1 MPESLRRASVG
12 LASPSRHDYASSYDR
27 FAGTMKS
34 LLKKLG
40 LFFVLIV
47 SGATITAW
55 GESEV
60 SRAVMLLEVDGTIGP
75 PTGDYIQ
82 RALEK
87 ANRQQAELVVIRMD
101 TPGGLDSSMRDII
114 KQITT
119 STVPVAV
126 FVAPSGARA
135 ASAGTYILY
144 ASHIA
149 AMAPGT
155 NLGAATPIQIGG
167 LSAQDNGKEDIG
179 KDQDDKDT
187 PVAVPG
193 KAKDRKLVNDA
204 AAYLR
209 SLAQMRGRNAEWA
222 EKAVREAVS
231 LPAQEALRIGV
242 IDLIATDVQD
252 LLRQIHGRT
261 VNVQGREK
269 TLDTEGASLVRIESD
284 WRNRL
289 LSVISNPSVAYV
301 LMLIG
306 IYGLIYEFSNP
317 GAILPGTVGAISLIL
332 ALFAFQALPVNY
344 AGVALILMGIALMIG
359 EAFAPSFG
367 ALGLGGMAAFIIG
380 SVILIDTESPGYG
393 ISLPLIVS
401 LAILMT
407 LSVVLVA
414 GLVIKS
420 RRGPVLSG
428 SEELVGAKGLAVAAF
443 ARDGSVR
450 VHGEVWKARTDRP
463 LHEGQSVRV
472 TGRDGLTL
480 LVTPGN
486 LQEEQA

>member
-1 MPESLRRASVG
+1 
-12 LASPSRHDYASSYDR
+12 
-27 FAGTMKS
+27 MKS

-40 LFFVLIV
+40 FVLLLVV
-47 SGATITAW
+47 SGIAITAW

-60 SRAVMLLEVDGTIGP
+60 SGAVIVLEIDGTIGP
-75 PTGDYIQ
+75 PTGDYIE

-87 ANRQQAELVVIRMD
+87 ANRQQAELVVMRMD
-101 TPGGLDSSMRDII
+101 TPGGLDTSMRDII
-114 KQITT
+114 KHITT

-167 LSAQDNGKEDIG
+167 LPGQDEAKEDS
-179 KDQDDKDT
+179 KKEDQDKDA
-187 PVAVPG
+187 PGKVPG
-193 KAKDRKLVNDA
+193 NAKNRKLVNDA

-231 LPAQEALRIGV
+231 LPAQEALDIGV
-242 IDLIATDVQD
+242 IDLIATDLQD

-261 VNVQGREK
+261 VTVQGREK
-269 TLDTEGASLVRIESD
+269 TLSTEGASLVRIEPD

-289 LSVISNPSVAYV
+289 LSVISNPNVAYV

-317 GAILPGTVGAISLIL
+317 GAILPGTVGAISLVL
-332 ALFAFQALPVNY
+332 ALFAFQALPINY
-344 AGVALILMGIALMIG
+344 AGVALILIGLALMIS
-359 EAFAPSFG
+359 EAFVPSFG

-380 SVILIDTESPGYG
+380 SVILIDTEAPGYG
-393 ISLPLIVS
+393 ISLPLIGSFAV
-401 LAILMT
+401 ITT
-407 LSVVLVA
+407 LTLVLVVGMA
-414 GLVIKS
+414 IKS
-420 RRGPVLSG
+420 RQRPVVSG
-428 SEELVGAKGLAVAAF
+428 SEQLIGTEGIAIGAF
-443 ARDGSVR
+443 DHDGSVR
-450 VHGEVWKARTDRP
+450 VHGEVWRARTDRM
-463 LHEGQSVRV
+463 LNEGQSVRV
-472 TGRDGLTL
+472 TGREGLTL
-480 LVTPGN
+480 RVTPVTVN
-486 LQEEQA
+486 EEQT

>member
-1 MPESLRRASVG
+1 
-12 LASPSRHDYASSYDR
+12 
-27 FAGTMKS
+27 MKS

-40 LFFVLIV
+40 FILLLVV
-47 SGATITAW
+47 SGIAITAW

-60 SRAVMLLEVDGTIGP
+60 SRAVIVLEIDGAIGP
-75 PTGDYIQ
+75 ATGDYVE

-87 ANRQQAELVVIRMD
+87 ANQQQAELVVIRMD
-101 TPGGLDSSMRDII
+101 TPGGLDTSMRDII
-114 KQITT
+114 KRITT

-167 LSAQDNGKEDIG
+167 LPGQDEAKEDA
-179 KDQDDKDT
+179 KKEDRDKDAPGT
-187 PVAVPG
+187 VPG
-193 KAKDRKLVNDA
+193 KAKNRKLVNDA

-242 IDLIATDVQD
+242 IDLIATDLQD
-252 LLRQIHGRT
+252 LLRKIHGRT
-261 VNVQGREK
+261 VTVQGREK
-269 TLDTEGASLVRIESD
+269 TLSTEGSSLVWIEPD

-289 LSVISNPSVAYV
+289 LSVISNPNVAYV

-317 GAILPGTVGAISLIL
+317 GAILPGTVGAISLVL
-332 ALFAFQALPVNY
+332 ALFAFQALPINY
-344 AGVALILMGIALMIG
+344 AGVALILIGLALMIG
-359 EAFAPSFG
+359 EAFVPSFG
-367 ALGLGGMAAFIIG
+367 ALGLGGMTAFIIG
-380 SVILIDTESPGYG
+380 SVILIDTEAPGYG
-393 ISLPLIVS
+393 ISLPLIGSFAV
-401 LAILMT
+401 ITT
-407 LSVVLVA
+407 LTLVLVVGMA
-414 GLVIKS
+414 VKS
-420 RRGPVLSG
+420 RQRPVVSG
-428 SEELVGAKGLAVAAF
+428 SEQLIGTEGIAIGAF

-450 VHGEVWKARTDRP
+450 VHGEVWRARTD
-463 LHEGQSVRV
+463 LTLNEGQSVRV
-472 TGRDGLTL
+472 TGREDLTL
-480 LVTPGN
+480 LVTPVTVN
-486 LQEEQA
+486 EEQT

>member
-1 MPESLRRASVG
+1 
-12 LASPSRHDYASSYDR
+12 
-27 FAGTMKS
+27 MKS

-40 LFFVLIV
+40 FVLLLVV
-47 SGATITAW
+47 SGIAITAW

-60 SRAVMLLEVDGTIGP
+60 SGAVIVLEIDGTIGP
-75 PTGDYIQ
+75 PTGDYIE

-87 ANRQQAELVVIRMD
+87 ANRQQAELVVMRMD
-101 TPGGLDSSMRDII
+101 TPGGLDTSMRDII
-114 KQITT
+114 KRITT

-167 LSAQDNGKEDIG
+167 LPGQDEAKEDS
-179 KDQDDKDT
+179 KKEDQDKN
-187 PVAVPG
+187 APG
-193 KAKDRKLVNDA
+193 KVTGNAKNRKLVNDA

-222 EKAVREAVS
+222 EEAVREAVS
-231 LPAQEALRIGV
+231 LPAQEALDIGV
-242 IDLIATDVQD
+242 IDLIATDLQD

-261 VNVQGREK
+261 VTVQGREK
-269 TLDTEGASLVRIESD
+269 TLSTEGASLVRIEPD

-289 LSVISNPSVAYV
+289 LSVISNPNVAYV

-317 GAILPGTVGAISLIL
+317 GAILPGTVGAISLVL
-332 ALFAFQALPVNY
+332 ALFAFQALPINY
-344 AGVALILMGIALMIG
+344 AGVALILIGLALMIS
-359 EAFAPSFG
+359 EAFVPSFG

-380 SVILIDTESPGYG
+380 SVILIDTEAPGYG
-393 ISLPLIVS
+393 ISLPLIGSFAVITT
-401 LAILMT
+401 LIL
-407 LSVVLVA
+407 VLVVGMA
-414 GLVIKS
+414 IKS
-420 RRGPVLSG
+420 RQRPVVSG
-428 SEELVGAKGLAVAAF
+428 SEQLIGTEGIAIGAF
-443 ARDGSVR
+443 DHDGSVR
-450 VHGEVWKARTDRP
+450 VHGEVWRARTDRM
-463 LHEGQSVRV
+463 LNEGQSVRV
-472 TGRDGLTL
+472 TGREGLTL
-480 LVTPGN
+480 RVTPVTVN
-486 LQEEQA
+486 EEQT

>member
-1 MPESLRRASVG
+1 
-12 LASPSRHDYASSYDR
+12 
-27 FAGTMKS
+27 MKS

-40 LFFVLIV
+40 FVLLLVV
-47 SGATITAW
+47 SGIAITAW

-60 SRAVMLLEVDGTIGP
+60 SGAVIVLEIDGTIGP
-75 PTGDYIQ
+75 PTGDYIE

-87 ANRQQAELVVIRMD
+87 ANRQQAELVVMRMD
-101 TPGGLDSSMRDII
+101 TPGGLDTSMRDII
-114 KQITT
+114 KHITT

-167 LSAQDNGKEDIG
+167 LPGQDEAKEDS
-179 KDQDDKDT
+179 KKEDQDKN
-187 PVAVPG
+187 APG
-193 KAKDRKLVNDA
+193 KVTGNAKNRKLVNDA

-231 LPAQEALRIGV
+231 LPAQEALDIGV
-242 IDLIATDVQD
+242 IDLIATDLQD

-261 VNVQGREK
+261 VTVQGREK
-269 TLDTEGASLVRIESD
+269 TLSTEGASLVRIEPD

-289 LSVISNPSVAYV
+289 LSVISNPNVAYV

-317 GAILPGTVGAISLIL
+317 GAILPGTVGAISLVL
-332 ALFAFQALPVNY
+332 ALFAFQALPINY
-344 AGVALILMGIALMIG
+344 AGVALILIGLALMIS
-359 EAFAPSFG
+359 EAFVPSFG

-380 SVILIDTESPGYG
+380 SVILIDTEAPGYG
-393 ISLPLIVS
+393 ISLPLIGSFAVITT
-401 LAILMT
+401 LIL
-407 LSVVLVA
+407 VLVVGMA
-414 GLVIKS
+414 IKS
-420 RRGPVLSG
+420 RQRPVVSG
-428 SEELVGAKGLAVAAF
+428 SEQLIGTEGIAIGAF
-443 ARDGSVR
+443 DHDGSVR
-450 VHGEVWKARTDRP
+450 VHGEVWRARTDRM
-463 LHEGQSVRV
+463 LNEGQSVRV
-472 TGRDGLTL
+472 TGREGLTL
-480 LVTPGN
+480 RVTPVTVN
-486 LQEEQA
+486 EEQT